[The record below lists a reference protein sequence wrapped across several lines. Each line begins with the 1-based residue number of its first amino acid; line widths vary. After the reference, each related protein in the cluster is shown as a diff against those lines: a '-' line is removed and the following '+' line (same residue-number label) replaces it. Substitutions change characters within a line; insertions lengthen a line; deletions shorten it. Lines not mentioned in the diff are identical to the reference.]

1 MDSVN
6 RINQITLLLGDVLIL
21 YVSLLLTL
29 FIRYGG
35 ISGKILSSHLIPF
48 TFVFMVW
55 LIIWYITGLYDLR
68 ILKND
73 INFAKKIISA
83 ILVNGLLAIV
93 IFYFFIPAFV
103 ITPRANL
110 FIFILIFG
118 LGAYIWRTYYN
129 TILSAEP
136 PKNKILLIGYNQV
149 AEELA
154 KHLQDN
160 PQLGFEIKFWM
171 KEGLQDKEFKHLA
184 QIITENKINIIT
196 VPAHVKKSSKSA
208 KLIYKNL
215 ALGIDIWDLSRL
227 YELIF
232 KKIPL
237 AELEEVWFL
246 ENLSKTNEL
255 YELFNRALGIALAGI
270 LLILL
275 SPIILIIAFLVAVS
289 SRGPVIFQQERL
301 GKNGSPFT
309 IYKFRTMRA
318 DAEKDGPKWASVD
331 DNRSTAIGK
340 ILRKTHLD
348 ELPQLINIL
357 QGDLSFVG
365 PRPERP
371 EFVEQ
376 LKKEVPFYELR
387 LLVKPGITGW
397 AQINYKYGASIE
409 ETYEKIQYDLYYLK
423 NKSLL
428 FDFLILLRTVKY
440 FFTTI
445 K

>member
-1 MDSVN
+1 M
-6 RINQITLLLGDVLIL
+6 IL